1 MIIILLPY
9 TRKNSNDEMNENIY
23 FIDIN
28 YKSSKILA
36 TYPNYAAS
44 STKIIDMENFEI
56 MIGGFKGSD
65 ASNEIILLRVNV
77 SISDIKLPESLA
89 AHDAAHIGNKIFIY
103 GGVYSINN
111 IVLNL
116 RATSMFIKISEDEF
130 DCSPDFFSKSC
141 EICPKGTYSV
151 QAISQHCSNCTSGTY
166 SSDIGLTLPNQC
178 LLCPYGTVQGNSGKS
193 YCYSCSVP
201 SDCRFKTIAPKIRK
215 APINILSIQPD
226 KYDTNQDLADERN
239 LILIFCV
246 ISLIIFIFIT
256 YLFKRTQKRFRLFYI
271 YLKEDIIEN
280 TIKILFL
287 LIMEVIFYYFYL
299 SRNYFYCFS
308 YYLFFN
314 CEYY

>member
-1 MIIILLPY
+1 
-9 TRKNSNDEMNENIY
+9 MNENIY

-116 RATSMFIKISEDEF
+116 RATDMLQIIKN
-130 DCSPDFFSKSC
+130 K
-141 EICPKGTYSV
+141 K
-151 QAISQHCSNCTSGTY
+151 
-166 SSDIGLTLPNQC
+166 
-178 LLCPYGTVQGNSGKS
+178 
-193 YCYSCSVP
+193 
-201 SDCRFKTIAPKIRK
+201 KI
-215 APINILSIQPD
+215 
-226 KYDTNQDLADERN
+226 
-239 LILIFCV
+239 
-246 ISLIIFIFIT
+246 
-256 YLFKRTQKRFRLFYI
+256 I
-271 YLKEDIIEN
+271 YQN
-280 TIKILFL
+280 
-287 LIMEVIFYYFYL
+287 
-299 SRNYFYCFS
+299 
-308 YYLFFN
+308 
-314 CEYY
+314 